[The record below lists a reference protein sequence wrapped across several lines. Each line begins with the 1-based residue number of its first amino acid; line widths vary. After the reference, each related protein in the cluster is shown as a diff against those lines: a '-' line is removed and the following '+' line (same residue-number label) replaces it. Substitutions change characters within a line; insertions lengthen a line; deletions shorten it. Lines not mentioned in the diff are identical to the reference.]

1 MKNIIYDSHDHEPSV
16 LNHQPNAPQTM
27 RVCICEETLT
37 DGSQVYDVFIPAQ
50 TGTAMSEAQATEFAR
65 RMYAAQNE
73 NAAPLDGLVFQSGAS
88 A

>member
-1 MKNIIYDSHDHEPSV
+1 MKDIIYDSHDYEPSV
-16 LNHQPNAPQTM
+16 LNYQPNAPKTM
-27 RVCICEETLT
+27 RVCICEKTLS

-50 TGTAMSEAQATEFAR
+50 TGTATSEAQATEFAR

-73 NAAPLDGLVFQSGAS
+73 NTTPLDGLVFQSGAS

>member
-1 MKNIIYDSHDHEPSV
+1 MKNIIYDSHDYGQTET
-16 LNHQPNAPQTM
+16 NDQAPKNM
-27 RVCICEETLT
+27 RVCICEKTLS

-50 TGTAMSEAQATEFAR
+50 TGTATSEAQATEFAR

-73 NAAPLDGLVFQSGAS
+73 NTAPLDGLVFQSGAN